1 MTNFRRIAVLALWLV
16 AAGEGPA
23 TAQEFK
29 AGNLMI
35 DHPWSRATPAGAQV
49 AAGYMAIM
57 NKGSEPDRL
66 VGGSTSVAGKLE
78 IHEMA
83 MKDGVMTMRPV
94 SGGLT
99 IEPGKT
105 VTLAP
110 GGYHLM
116 FVNLKSPLKQGEKFS
131 ASLEFQKAGKVDVTF
146 EVQGV
151 GAQSPMHGD
160 GGHKM

>member
-1 MTNFRRIAVLALWLV
+1 MTNFRRMAVLALWLV

-151 GAQSPMHGD
+151 GAQSPD
-160 GGHKM
+160 AW

>member
-1 MTNFRRIAVLALWLV
+1 MTNFRRIAVTALWFV
-16 AAGEGPA
+16 TAGAGLA
-23 TAQEFK
+23 SAQEFK

-49 AAGYMAIM
+49 AAGYMVIT

-99 IEPGKT
+99 VEPGKT

-116 FVNLKSPLKQGEKFS
+116 FVSLKSPLKQGEKFS
-131 ASLEFQKAGKVDVTF
+131 ATLEFQKAGKVEVTF
-146 EVQGV
+146 EVQPV

>member
-1 MTNFRRIAVLALWLV
+1 MRKARAIAVTALCLA
-16 AAGEGPA
+16 AAGAGGVA
-23 TAQEFK
+23 AQEFK
-29 AGNLMI
+29 VGSLVI
-35 DHPWSRATPAGAQV
+35 EHPWSRATPAGAQV
-49 AAGYMAIM
+49 AGGYMVIM
-57 NKGSEPDRL
+57 NKGTEPDRL
-66 VGGSTSVAGKLE
+66 VGGSSAVAGKLE

-94 SGGLT
+94 NDGLS
-99 IEPGKT
+99 IEAGKT

-116 FVNLKSPLKQGEKFS
+116 LVNLKAPLKQGEKFS

-151 GAQSPMHGD
+151 GAQSPASGH
-160 GGHKM
+160 GGH